1 MASFKRP
8 FGVGLLVI
16 GFDQDGPHL
25 FETCPSA
32 NFYEYYVKYKDIYLI
47 IYICRLIQL
56 DLVHNRLE
64 HT

>member
-32 NFYEYYVKYKDIYLI
+32 NFYEYYVILYT
-47 IYICRLIQL
+47 YICIYMYKQAYSIGSRS
-56 DLVHNRLE
+56 
-64 HT
+64 